1 MRIRSALALPLLLWM
16 AGCGRSAP
24 ANVAATVNG
33 RAITYDELTKQFQ
46 MAQLGSDATGKVS
59 DDQLMIQRLEV
70 LRAMI
75 DAEIML
81 QRAERDGLLAVDADV
96 ERRFSEMR
104 TPYTEEEFRKQLQ
117 DRRMTAE
124 DLKTQLRRD
133 LSAQN
138 LLNKETTAKISI
150 TDKEIA
156 DFYET
161 NKASFNRAEPQLHL
175 AQILVTPLAD
185 QTTRNLKGDN
195 ALDDESAKKKI
206 NGLEVR
212 LRKGEDFT
220 ELAQNYSEDAESA
233 AAGGDLGF
241 VPESALD
248 QANTELRTTILAL
261 RPGQNTP
268 VIKTNEG
275 YRLIRLIA
283 REPAGQ
289 RGLNDPNVQQT
300 IRETLLTRKEQL
312 LRSAFYEVAR
322 NEAEVVNYYA
332 QSIVSGSVAAQSN
345 STPQI
350 QAAPKSP
357 APPDVQ
363 GQQQK

>member
-1 MRIRSALALPLLLWM
+1 MQHRSALLLPLIVWM
-16 AGCGRSAP
+16 VGCSRSAP

-33 RAITYDELTKQFQ
+33 RAITYDELNKQFQ
-46 MAQLGSDATGKVS
+46 MAQLGNDAAGKIS

-96 ERRFSEMR
+96 DRRFNEMR
-104 TPYTEEEFRKQLQ
+104 TPYTEEEFKKQLD
-117 DRRMTAE
+117 DRHMTAD
-124 DLKTQLRRD
+124 DLKAQLRRD

-175 AQILVTPLAD
+175 AQILVTPTAD

-195 ALDDESAKKKI
+195 ALDEASAKKKVD
-206 NGLEVR
+206 GLDAR
-212 LRKGEDFT
+212 LHKGEDFA

-233 AAGGDLGF
+233 AAGGDLGYI
-241 VPESALD
+241 PESALES
-248 QANTELRTTILAL
+248 ANPELRTTILAL
-261 RPGQNTP
+261 RPGQITP
-268 VIKTNEG
+268 VLKTNEG

-289 RGLNDPNVQQT
+289 RTLNDPNVQQT

-332 QSIVSGSVAAQSN
+332 QGIVSGTTAATQN
-345 STPQI
+345 N
-350 QAAPKSP
+350 AK
-357 APPDVQ
+357 
-363 GQQQK
+363 QKQ